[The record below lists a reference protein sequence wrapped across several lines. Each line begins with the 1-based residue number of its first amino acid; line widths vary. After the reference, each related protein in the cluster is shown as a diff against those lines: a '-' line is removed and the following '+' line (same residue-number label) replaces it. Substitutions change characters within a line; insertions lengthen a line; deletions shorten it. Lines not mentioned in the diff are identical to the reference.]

1 MIDLENPRVRM
12 LLVFIGLMAATFII
26 ISTYNLMAQSQQLA
40 EMNQRI
46 CADITENQS
55 DLGIRMIQGYADS
68 MCDCKPY
75 ENGTW
80 ICVYSKE
87 KASSM
92 TKNISRRLK

>member
-26 ISTYNLMAQSQQLA
+26 ISSYNLMAQSSQIE

-46 CADITENQS
+46 CADITENQT

-68 MCDCKPY
+68 ICDCQQY

-80 ICVYSKE
+80 ICIYSKE
-87 KASSM
+87 RAAIM